1 MKKYSIF
8 LLIIIFFTGCKET
21 KKVKIESA
29 QNIEE
34 TQSAK
39 TQEPHP
45 GKVIMERECYL
56 CHDPKAKVAD
66 RFAPPMEAIKRYY
79 IDSTVS
85 QQEFTEALIKW
96 INDPETETKIPAAH
110 KEFGPM
116 PYLPNR
122 EDALTQIADYI
133 YNNELERPEGFDEH
147 FKSSH
152 KAGADL
158 EDCNCYENPGP
169 EKVYG
174 SIGMAYAKEAKKAL
188 GQSLT
193 KAIQE
198 KGTVGAI
205 GFCNLKAM
213 QITDSVSLMKNAAIN
228 RVSDKLRNP
237 KNKATPK
244 ELEYINWFKEVL
256 EAGDEI
262 SPVVETE
269 DGEVSFYYPI
279 VTNALCLQC
288 HGTPNTQ
295 VMPETMT
302 ALNKL
307 YPNDMALGY
316 DVNQVRGMWSI
327 EFYTDK

>member
-8 LLIIIFFTGCKET
+8 LLIVIFFSSCKENQ
-21 KKVKIESA
+21 KAKIESA
-29 QNIEE
+29 QNIEVIQNTE
-34 TQSAK
+34 

-56 CHDPKAKVAD
+56 CHNPKAKMAD
-66 RFAPPMEAIKRYY
+66 RFAPPMEAIKRHY

-122 EDALTQIADYI
+122 EDALIKIADYI
-133 YNNELERPEGFDEH
+133 YNNELERPEGFEEY
-147 FKSSH
+147 FKSSY
-152 KAGADL
+152 KEGTGL
-158 EDCNCYENPGP
+158 EDCNCYGSPGP

-174 SIGMAYAKEAKKAL
+174 TIGMAYAKEAKKAL
-188 GQSLT
+188 GKSLT

-205 GFCNLKAM
+205 GFCNLEAM
-213 QITDSVSLMKNAAIN
+213 QITDSVSLMKNAVIK

-244 ELEYINWFKEVL
+244 ELEYIDWFKEVV
-256 EAGDEI
+256 ASGDEI
-262 SPVVETE
+262 EPVVETK

-279 VTNALCLQC
+279 TTNALCLQC
-288 HGTPNTQ
+288 HGTPNKQ
-295 VMPETMT
+295 VLPETMA

-307 YPNDMALGY
+307 YPNDMAVGY

-327 EFYTDK
+327 EFYSDK